1 MQSLLVAMFYM
12 WLLLSNV
19 FMKTF
24 SIALNVRKPLQ
35 ALVFYFRF
43 FFLKFKKNQDLNT
56 VVYGHCSN
64 FKAFR
69 IKNGLCFAPLDILQ
83 YFSNNA

>member
-43 FFLKFKKNQDLNT
+43 FF
-56 VVYGHCSN
+56 
-64 FKAFR
+64 
-69 IKNGLCFAPLDILQ
+69 
-83 YFSNNA
+83 